1 MALAVFSCKC
11 YSILT
16 WNEQS
21 EFGVYKKK
29 TKEKVD
35 WLVSIFNFFI
45 VKYQIYAFKIFA
57 KNLSEMDGKNC
68 LWGCEWS
75 VHFAYH

>member
-1 MALAVFSCKC
+1 MFSCKC

-35 WLVSIFNFFI
+35 WLVSIFNFYKDIKLKKFP
-45 VKYQIYAFKIFA
+45 F
-57 KNLSEMDGKNC
+57 
-68 LWGCEWS
+68 
-75 VHFAYH
+75 